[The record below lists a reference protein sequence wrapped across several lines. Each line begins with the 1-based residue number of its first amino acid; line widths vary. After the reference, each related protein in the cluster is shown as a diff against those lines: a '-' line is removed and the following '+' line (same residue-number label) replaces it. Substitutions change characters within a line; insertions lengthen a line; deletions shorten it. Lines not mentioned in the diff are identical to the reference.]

1 MKIDG
6 ETYWDGNAGKAE
18 AYVCDVVSRV
28 GGVKSYACVESLV
41 GFLVLPDAVV
51 SALCVLGGSPHL
63 SYSDKTQ
70 VSDVRRP
77 ENRPWHIGWWLQP

>member
-63 SYSDKTQ
+63 SMLPRVDNTSNIG
-70 VSDVRRP
+70 
-77 ENRPWHIGWWLQP
+77 NRDTSLGNIGS